1 MKAEK
6 KTPIIVA
13 HDKRIGFILEKK
25 ISKIVKLIYENVIS
39 HKKKKLMKLLQ
50 LTGSMSRACNGVR
63 LPLLSGS
70 ILMSASVTTSFL
82 SSPFLLFLLFL
93 PSVAE
98 SLFLSAL
105 ELASDFFLRARSARV
120 DLLPLEASGSSER
133 NRKIVTKMQ

>member
-1 MKAEK
+1 M
-6 KTPIIVA
+6 
-13 HDKRIGFILEKK
+13 
-25 ISKIVKLIYENVIS
+25 KLIYENLIS
-39 HKKKKLMKLLQ
+39 QKKKLVKLLQ

>member
-25 ISKIVKLIYENVIS
+25 SKIVKLIYENFIS
-39 HKKKKLMKLLQ
+39 QKKKLVKLLQ

-98 SLFLSAL
+98 SLFLSEL
-105 ELASDFFLRARSARV
+105 ELTSDFFFRARSARV